1 MARPLQPGVV
11 TRCNTGAWSSEY
23 MIALAQRSTFLEEI
37 TVADLKPRP
46 YYHAGA
52 DLNAVALAERL
63 KKSSEADGPTDYA
76 TRINLEILAQLVAI
90 RMHALVLATIL
101 VMTAILGLILFFV
114 LLGHLPDSVPSRG
127 Y

>member
-1 MARPLQPGVV
+1 LQPRVL
-11 TRCNTGAWSSEY
+11 TRCNTDACSSEY
-23 MIALAQRSTFLEEI
+23 MIALARRATFLEEI

-46 YYHAGA
+46 HYHAGA
-52 DLNAVALAERL
+52 DLNAAALAERL

-90 RMHALVLATIL
+90 RRHALVLATI
-101 VMTAILGLILFFV
+101 VVTTAILGLILFFV
-114 LLGHLPDSVPSRG
+114 LLGHLPDSMPSRG

>member
-1 MARPLQPGVV
+1 MITPVRRP
-11 TRCNTGAWSSEY
+11 
-23 MIALAQRSTFLEEI
+23 TFPEEI

-46 YYHAGA
+46 CYHAQS
-52 DLNAVALAERL
+52 DLNAVALAARL

-90 RMHALVLATIL
+90 RRHALVLAT
-101 VMTAILGLILFFV
+101 VVVTTAVLSLILFFV
-114 LLGHLPDSVPSRG
+114 LLGKLPDSVPSRR